1 MAANDID
8 VDGNLD
14 PTTVEVVSGPS
25 NGTVVSNGDGS
36 ITYTASGDFVGIDE
50 FSYRICDL
58 DGLCDTAPVTMIVN
72 PAGGGN
78 EVPVAMD
85 DHVAT
90 PEDTGVRIDVAAND
104 TDGDGTVEPLSVVL
118 SGSGPSNGTAVNNG
132 DGSFTYTPDLDFNGS
147 DSFTYIISDND
158 GAMATATVTIEVTA
172 VNDAPVAA
180 DDPGVTTP
188 EDTEVRIDV
197 AANDTDVDGNL
208 DPTTVEVV
216 SGPSNGTVV
225 NNGDG
230 SITYTPN
237 QDYVGE
243 DEFTYQICDLDGLCD
258 TAIVSI
264 TVTPVNDAPVAAD
277 DPGVTT
283 PEDTE
288 VRIDVAAND
297 TDVDGNLD
305 PTTVEVVSG
314 PSNGTVVNNGDGTI
328 TYTPNQD
335 YVGEDEFT

>member
-1 MAANDID
+1 
-8 VDGNLD
+8 
-14 PTTVEVVSGPS
+14 
-25 NGTVVSNGDGS
+25 
-36 ITYTASGDFVGIDE
+36 
-50 FSYRICDL
+50 
-58 DGLCDTAPVTMIVN
+58 
-72 PAGGGN
+72 
-78 EVPVAMD
+78 
-85 DHVAT
+85 
-90 PEDTGVRIDVAAND
+90 
-104 TDGDGTVEPLSVVL
+104 
-118 SGSGPSNGTAVNNG
+118 
-132 DGSFTYTPDLDFNGS
+132 
-147 DSFTYIISDND
+147 
-158 GAMATATVTIEVTA
+158 MATATVTIEVTA

-243 DEFTYQICDLDGLCD
+243 DEFTYQICNLDGLCD